1 VRQTNATPYH
11 TYSYLT
17 RNVLI
22 YFLIASAGLLCHV
35 VVSLSNKRKM
45 EKVKYNDDNTY
56 DTIQIIPI
64 HINDDIK
71 PHDKLDI
78 LILKSLEQRQE
89 DIIDNDIL
97 VIAHKIISKAEGRIV
112 NLECVKPSAKSLAI
126 AKENDKDPR
135 IIELILSESRGIVRL
150 SKGLI
155 IVETQHGFICANAG
169 VDQSNVEDS
178 FNHAIL
184 LPIDP
189 DTSAKKIRQSL
200 RRKTGKD
207 VAVIITD
214 TFGRPF
220 REGQTN
226 VAIGIDGIQPIK
238 SYIGNTDMYGKKLR
252 VTEIAVVDEIASA
265 AELAM
270 GKLERVPA
278 VIVRGYK
285 YQMPQ
290 KKSSI
295 SELIRTKEKDIF
307 R

>member
-1 VRQTNATPYH
+1 VVP
-11 TYSYLT
+11 SGS
-17 RNVLI
+17 
-22 YFLIASAGLLCHV
+22 SAGSSSSKV
-35 VVSLSNKRKM
+35 NGKREDNSN
-45 EKVKYNDDNTY
+45 YDDKNII
-56 DTIQIIPI
+56 DDIIQIIPL
-64 HINDDIK
+64 HLYDDIK

-78 LILKSLEQRQE
+78 LILKSIEQRQQ

-97 VIAHKIISKAEGRIV
+97 VIAHKIISKAEGRII
-112 NLECVKPSAKSLAI
+112 NLESVKPSAKSIAI

-135 IIELILSESRGIVRL
+135 IVELILNESKDIVRL
-150 SKGLI
+150 SRGII